1 MQHHHIEVI
10 PGESVRVGNLI
21 VTLLYVDGDHVALAI
36 EDPDNTASIDPMDLC
51 DSQAPLALM
60 S

>member
-1 MQHHHIEVI
+1 MQHQQIDVI

-36 EDPDNTASIDPMDLC
+36 EDPDNTASIAPMDLC
-51 DSQAPLALM
+51 DRHAPLALM